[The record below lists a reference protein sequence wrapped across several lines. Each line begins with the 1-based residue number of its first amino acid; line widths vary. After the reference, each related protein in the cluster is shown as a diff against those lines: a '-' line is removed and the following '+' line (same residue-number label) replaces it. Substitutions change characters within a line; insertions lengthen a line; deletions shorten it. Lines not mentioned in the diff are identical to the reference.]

1 MGLFIVFA
9 GFCFLIS
16 LLEVRWW
23 LSFILKGAGI
33 LFIIHVLFYEQSL
46 LDIAWVHDF
55 VIDILYNWQA
65 LTNQEWY
72 ELTAI
77 FRSLDRKSTRLNSSH
92 VSISYAVFC

>member
-77 FRSLDRKSTRLNSSH
+77 FRSLLFLIRLEEYTSVLHSRFD
-92 VSISYAVFC
+92 I